1 MDSIALRNILFWE
14 ETQKPR
20 LQEGLFKRLNGVSW
34 MTCEPFYSIKSP
46 LPIGHPPLQIEL
58 L

>member
-20 LQEGLFKRLNGVSW
+20 LQEGIFKGLDGVS
-34 MTCEPFYSIKSP
+34 
-46 LPIGHPPLQIEL
+46 
-58 L
+58 